1 MKYLASFRTTLKASR
16 YMFRAL
22 ALVLWLLIAFSSV
35 FYIVNALHQRES
47 EIRQEFNLSSD
58 QAQRFIQRTSDVMKE
73 LKYIAENRL
82 SAENGVLS
90 PRGRETQADV
100 PAFEPLFA
108 DSDCSAM
115 SNTWRGSLES
125 LAWFMR
131 YWRDNFSAAYDLNRV
146 FLIGSDNL
154 CMANF
159 GLRDMPVERDTALK
173 ALHEES
179 LAWFMRYWRD
189 NFSAAYDLNRV
200 FLIGSDNL
208 CMANF
213 GLRDMPVER
222 DTALKALHERIN
234 KYRNAPQDDSGSNLY
249 WISEGPRPGV
259 GYFYALTPVYLAN
272 RLQALLGV
280 EQTIRMENFFLP
292 GTLPMGVTILDE
304 NGHTLISLTGPESKI
319 KGDPRWMQE
328 RSWFGYTEG
337 FRELVLKKNLPPSS
351 LSIVYSVPVDK
362 VLERIRMLILNAI
375 LLNVLAGAALF
386 TLARMY
392 ERRIFIPAESDALR
406 LEEHEQFNRKIVAS
420 APVGICILR
429 TADGVNILSNELAH
443 TYLNMLTHEDRQRL
457 TQIICGQQVNFVDVL
472 TSNNT
477 NLQISFV
484 HSRYRNENVAIC
496 VLVDVS
502 SRVKMEESLQ
512 EMAQAAEQ
520 ASQSKSMFLATV
532 SHELRTPLYGII
544 GNLDLLQ
551 TKELPKG
558 VDRLV
563 TAMNNSSSL
572 LLKIISDILDFS
584 KIESEQLK
592 IEPREFSP
600 REVMNH
606 ITANYLPLV
615 VRKQLGLYCFIEPDV
630 PVALNGDPMRL
641 QQVISNLLS
650 NAIKFTDT
658 GCIVLHVRAD
668 GDYLSIRVRDTGVGI
683 PAKEVVR
690 LFDPFFQ
697 VGTGVQ
703 RNFQG
708 TGLGLAICEKLI
720 SMMDGDISVD
730 SEPGMG
736 SQFTVRIPLY
746 GAQYP
751 QKKGVEGLSGKRCWL
766 AVRNASLCQFLETS
780 LQRSGIV
787 VTTYEGQEPT
797 PEDVLITD
805 EVVSKK
811 WQGRAVVTFCR
822 RHIGIPLEKAPG
834 EWVHSVAAPHELPA
848 LLARIYLIEMESDDP
863 ANALPSTDKAV
874 SDNDDM
880 MILVVDDHPI
890 NRRLLAD
897 QLGSLGYQ
905 CKTANDG
912 VDALNVLS
920 KNHIDIVLSDVNMPN
935 MDGYRLTQRIRQLGL
950 TLPVIGVTANALAE
964 EKQRC
969 LESGMDSCL
978 SKPVTLDVIKQTLTV
993 YAERVRKSRES

>member
-1 MKYLASFRTTLKASR
+1 MKYLVSFRSTLKVSR
-16 YMFRAL
+16 YLFRAL
-22 ALVLWLLIAFSSV
+22 ALLLWLLIALSSV
-35 FYIVNALHQRES
+35 FYIVNALRDKES

-58 QAQRFIQRTSDVMKE
+58 QAQRYIQRTSDVMKE

-82 SAENGVLS
+82 TAENGILAS
-90 PRGRETQADV
+90 RGLDAKTDV
-100 PAFEPLFA
+100 PDFQPLFP
-108 DSDCSAM
+108 DSDCSKMGTA
-115 SNTWRGSLES
+115 WRGSLES

-146 FLIGSDNL
+146 FLIGSENL
-154 CMANF
+154 CMADF
-159 GLRDMPVERDTALK
+159 GLRDMPVERDNTLK
-173 ALHEES
+173 S
-179 LAWFMRYWRD
+179 
-189 NFSAAYDLNRV
+189 
-200 FLIGSDNL
+200 
-208 CMANF
+208 
-213 GLRDMPVER
+213 
-222 DTALKALHERIN
+222 LHERIV
-234 KYRNAPQDDSGSNLY
+234 KYRNAPQEERGNNLY
-249 WISEGPRPGV
+249 WMSQGARPGV
-259 GYFYALTPVYLAN
+259 GYFYALTPVYLGN
-272 RLQALLGV
+272 RLQALLGT
-280 EQTIRMENFFLP
+280 EQSIRMENFFTP
-292 GTLPMGVTILDE
+292 GSLPMGVTILDE
-304 NGHTLISLTGPESKI
+304 NGHPLISLTGPDTRLEV
-319 KGDPRWMQE
+319 DPRWMQV
-328 RSWFGYTEG
+328 RSWFGYSSG
-337 FRELVLKKNLPPSS
+337 FRDLVLKKSLPPSS
-351 LSIVYSVPVDK
+351 LSIVYSVPVDM
-362 VLERIRMLILNAI
+362 VLERIRMLILNAV
-375 LLNVLAGAALF
+375 LLNILVGVALF

-392 ERRIFIPAESDALR
+392 ERRIFIPAETDAQR

-429 TADGVNILSNELAH
+429 TQDGTNILSNELAH
-443 TYLNMLTHEDRQRL
+443 NYLNMLTHEDRQRL

-502 SRVKMEESLQ
+502 ARVKMEESLQ
-512 EMAQAAEQ
+512 DMAQAAEQ

-551 TKELPKG
+551 TKALPQG

-606 ITANYLPLV
+606 ITANYAPLV

-630 PVALNGDPMRL
+630 PATLNGDPMRL

-650 NAIKFTDT
+650 NAIKFTDI
-658 GCIVLHVRAD
+658 GCIILHVRSD
-668 GDYLSIRVRDTGVGI
+668 EHYLSIRVRDTGVGI
-683 PAKEVVR
+683 PGKEVVR

-720 SMMDGDISVD
+720 SMMDGDIAVD
-730 SEPGMG
+730 TEPGMG
-736 SQFTVRIPLY
+736 SQFTIRIPLY
-746 GAQYP
+746 NAVAP
-751 QKKGVEGLSGKRCWL
+751 LPLDVDGLTNTCCWL
-766 AVRNASLCQFLETS
+766 SVRNAFLSSYLHT
-780 LQRSGIV
+780 LLAHNGILAK
-787 VTTYEGQEPT
+787 TWDGRELDAQDTF
-797 PEDVLITD
+797 ITD
-805 EVVSKK
+805 DDLPAGWS
-811 WQGRAVVTFCR
+811 GRAALLFCR
-822 RHIGIPLEKAPG
+822 RHIGVPVERAAG
-834 EWVHSVAAPHELPA
+834 EWLVSVASPHDVIA
-848 LLARIYLIEMESDDP
+848 LLGHIYRIEIDVQEASHTLS
-863 ANALPSTDKAV
+863 LPGSVEAQ
-874 SDNDDM
+874 NDDL

-897 QLGSLGYQ
+897 QLGSLGYY
-905 CKTANDG
+905 CKTAADG
-912 VDALNVLS
+912 VDALNVMS
-920 KNHIDIVLSDVNMPN
+920 KNKIDIVLSDVNMPN
-935 MDGYRLTQRIRQLGL
+935 MDGYRLTQRIREMGL

-978 SKPVTLDVIKQTLTV
+978 SKPVTLDVLKVTLAN
-993 YAERVRKSRES
+993 YSEQVRKGRR

>member
-1 MKYLASFRTTLKASR
+1 MKYLVSFRTTLKVSR
-16 YMFRAL
+16 YLFRAL
-22 ALVLWLLIAFSSV
+22 ALLLWLLVALLSV
-35 FYIVNALHQRES
+35 FYIVNALHQKEA

-58 QAQRFIQRTSDVMKE
+58 QAQRYIQRTSDVMKE

-82 SAENGVLS
+82 TAENGILAI
-90 PRGRETQADV
+90 RGRDEKTEV
-100 PAFEPLFA
+100 PDFEPLFP

-115 SNTWRGSLES
+115 GKAWRGSLES
-125 LAWFMR
+125 LSWFMR

-146 FLIGSDNL
+146 YLIGNENL
-154 CMANF
+154 CMADF
-159 GLRDMPVERDTALK
+159 GLRDMPVEREDALK
-173 ALHEES
+173 S
-179 LAWFMRYWRD
+179 
-189 NFSAAYDLNRV
+189 
-200 FLIGSDNL
+200 
-208 CMANF
+208 
-213 GLRDMPVER
+213 
-222 DTALKALHERIN
+222 LHERIV
-234 KYRNAPQDDSGSNLY
+234 KYRNAPQEERGNNIF
-249 WISEGPRPGV
+249 WISQGPRMGV
-259 GYFYALTPVYLAN
+259 GYFYALTPVYLGN
-272 RLQALLGV
+272 RLQALLGI
-280 EQTIRMENFFLP
+280 EQTIRMENFFTP
-292 GTLPMGVTILDE
+292 GSLPMGVTILDE
-304 NGHTLISLTGPESKI
+304 NGHPLISLTGPENRLKVEPS
-319 KGDPRWMQE
+319 WMQE
-328 RSWFGYTEG
+328 RSWFGYTSG
-337 FRELVLKKNLPPSS
+337 FRELVLKKSLPPSS
-351 LSIVYSVPVDK
+351 LSIVYSLPVDK
-362 VLERIRMLILNAI
+362 VLERIRILILNAI
-375 LLNVLAGAALF
+375 LLNIAVGVALF
-386 TLARMY
+386 MLARMY
-392 ERRIFIPAESDALR
+392 ERRIFIPAEADAQR

-429 TADGVNILSNELAH
+429 TQDGTNILSNELAH
-443 TYLNMLTHEDRQRL
+443 NYLNMLTHEDRQRL

-472 TSNNT
+472 TSTHT

-496 VLVDVS
+496 VPA
-502 SRVKMEESLQ
+502 RVKMEESLQ
-512 EMAQAAEQ
+512 DMAQAAEQ

-606 ITANYLPLV
+606 ICANYLPLV

-630 PVALNGDPMRL
+630 PLTLHGDPMRL

-650 NAIKFTDT
+650 NAIKFTDI
-658 GCIVLHVRAD
+658 GCIVLHVCRA
-668 GDYLSIRVRDTGVGI
+668 GEYLTIRVRDTGVGI

-730 SEPGMG
+730 TEPGMG
-736 SQFTVRIPLY
+736 SQFTIRIPLY
-746 GAQYP
+746 SAHYP
-751 QKKGVEGLSGKRCWL
+751 AKTTVDGLSDKHCWL
-766 AVRNASLCQFLETS
+766 AVHNASLHDFLTS
-780 LQRSGIV
+780 MLTSSGV
-787 VTTYEGQEPT
+787 RVSRYEGQT
-797 PEDVLITD
+797 PDADDMLITD
-805 EVVSKK
+805 VEPEQAWAGRGVVM
-811 WQGRAVVTFCR
+811 FCR
-822 RHIGIPLEKAPG
+822 RHIGIPLERSPG
-834 EWVHSVAAPHELPA
+834 VWVHSVATPHELLG
-848 LLARIYLIEMESDDP
+848 LLARIYSVQLEDSDGATVLASPDEL
-863 ANALPSTDKAV
+863 ASV
-874 SDNDDM
+874 NDDM

-950 TLPVIGVTANALAE
+950 TLPVVGVTANALAE

-978 SKPVTLDVIKQTLTV
+978 SKPVTLDVLKQTLSV
-993 YAERVRKSRES
+993 YAERVRKARQ

>member
-1 MKYLASFRTTLKASR
+1 LKYLVSFRTTLKVSR
-16 YMFRAL
+16 YLFRAL
-22 ALVLWLLIAFSSV
+22 ALLLWLLIALFSV
-35 FYIVNALHQRES
+35 FYIVNALHQKES

-58 QAQRFIQRTSDVMKE
+58 QAQRYIQRTSDVMKE

-82 SAENGVLS
+82 TAENGIMAS
-90 PRGRETQADV
+90 RGRDSKAEV
-100 PAFEPLFA
+100 PDFEPLFP
-108 DSDCSAM
+108 DSDCSTMGSA
-115 SNTWRGSLES
+115 WRGSLES

-154 CMANF
+154 CMADF
-159 GLRDMPVERDTALK
+159 GLRDVPVERDDALK
-173 ALHEES
+173 S
-179 LAWFMRYWRD
+179 
-189 NFSAAYDLNRV
+189 
-200 FLIGSDNL
+200 
-208 CMANF
+208 
-213 GLRDMPVER
+213 
-222 DTALKALHERIN
+222 LHERIV
-234 KYRNAPQDDSGSNLY
+234 KYRNAPQDERGNNIF
-249 WISEGPRPGV
+249 WISQGPRPGI
-259 GYFYALTPVYLAN
+259 GYFYSLTPVYLAN
-272 RLQALLGV
+272 RLQALLGI
-280 EQTIRMENFFLP
+280 EQTIRMENFFTP
-292 GTLPMGVTILDE
+292 GTLPIGVTILDE
-304 NGHTLISLTGPESKI
+304 NGHPLISLTGPENRIKI
-319 KGDPRWMQE
+319 DPRWMQE
-328 RSWFGYTEG
+328 RSWFGYTSG
-337 FRELVLKKNLPPSS
+337 FRDLVLKKSLPPSS
-351 LSIVYSVPVDK
+351 LSIVYSVPVDM
-362 VLERIRMLILNAI
+362 VLERIRMLILNSV
-375 LLNVLAGAALF
+375 LLNVLVGIALF

-392 ERRIFIPAESDALR
+392 ERKIFIPAEADAQR

-429 TADGVNILSNELAH
+429 TVDGTNILSNELAH
-443 TYLNMLTHEDRQRL
+443 NYLNMLTHEDRQRL

-502 SRVKMEESLQ
+502 ARVKMEESLQ
-512 EMAQAAEQ
+512 DMAQSAEQ

-551 TKELPKG
+551 TKELPRG

-606 ITANYLPLV
+606 ISANYLPLV

-630 PVALNGDPMRL
+630 PVTLQGDPMRL

-650 NAIKFTDT
+650 NAIKFTDI
-658 GCIVLHVRAD
+658 GCIVLHVTRA

-683 PAKEVVR
+683 PAKEVVK

-730 SEPGMG
+730 TEPGMG
-736 SQFTVRIPLY
+736 SQFTIRIPLY
-746 GAQYP
+746 AAQSP
-751 QKKGVEGLSGKRCWL
+751 SSVVVKGLSDKRCWL
-766 AVRNASLCQFLETS
+766 AVNNASLHSYLES
-780 LQRSGIV
+780 LLTRSGIRV
-787 VTTYEGQEPT
+787 ARYQGQT
-797 PEDVLITD
+797 PDAEDVLLTD
-805 EVVSKK
+805 DELAQP
-811 WQGRAVVTFCR
+811 WQGKASVLFCR
-822 RHIGIPLEKAPG
+822 RHIGIPLERAHG
-834 EWVHSVAAPHELPA
+834 VWVNSVASPHELIA
-848 LLARIYLIEMESDDP
+848 LLARIWRVELETSDGT
-863 ANALPSTDKAV
+863 AALPSPETAQL
-874 SDNDDM
+874 NDDM

-950 TLPVIGVTANALAE
+950 TLPVVGVTANALAE

-978 SKPVTLDVIKQTLTV
+978 SKPVTLDVLKQTLAV
-993 YAERVRKSRES
+993 YADRVRKARV

>member
-1 MKYLASFRTTLKASR
+1 MKYLASFHTTLKVSR
-16 YMFRAL
+16 YLFRAL
-22 ALVLWLLIAFSSV
+22 AVLLWMLIAFVSV
-35 FYIVNALHQRES
+35 FYIVNALHDRES
-47 EIRQEFNLSSD
+47 EIRQEFNLNAD
-58 QAQRFIQRTSDVMKE
+58 QAQRYIQRTADVIKE
-73 LKYIAENRL
+73 LKYVAGNRPTSGDEGGATPAPGGNIA
-82 SAENGVLS
+82 
-90 PRGRETQADV
+90 V
-100 PAFEPLFA
+100 PDFEPLYP
-108 DSDCSAM
+108 DSDCGTMGA
-115 SNTWRGSLES
+115 TWRNSLQS

-131 YWRDNFSAAYDLNRV
+131 YWRDNFSAAYDLNRI

-159 GLRDMPVERDTALK
+159 GLREMPLERDQALK
-173 ALHEES
+173 VLHQRIEQ
-179 LAWFMRYWRD
+179 YRD
-189 NFSAAYDLNRV
+189 
-200 FLIGSDNL
+200 
-208 CMANF
+208 
-213 GLRDMPVER
+213 
-222 DTALKALHERIN
+222 
-234 KYRNAPQDDSGSNLY
+234 APQNERGNNLF
-249 WISEGPRPGV
+249 WISQGVRPGV
-259 GYFYALTPVYLAN
+259 GYFYALTPVYMAN
-272 RLQALLGV
+272 RLQALLGI
-280 EQTIRMENFFLP
+280 EQTIRMESFFTP
-292 GTLPMGVTILDE
+292 GSLPMSVTILDD
-304 NGHTLISLTGPESKI
+304 NGQPLISLAGQDNKI
-319 KGDPRWMQE
+319 KSEARWMQE
-328 RSWFGYTEG
+328 RIWFGYTAG
-337 FRELVLKKNLPPSS
+337 FRELALKKSLPPSS
-351 LSIVYSVPVDK
+351 LSIVYSVSVDQ
-362 VLERIRMLILNAI
+362 VLERIRMLIINAI
-375 LLNVLAGAALF
+375 VLNILTGVILF
-386 TLARMY
+386 ALARMY
-392 ERRIFIPAESDALR
+392 ERRIFIPAENDAQR

-429 TADGVNILSNELAH
+429 TLDGTNILSNELAH
-443 TYLNMLTHEDRQRL
+443 NYLNMLTHEDRQRL

-502 SRVKMEESLQ
+502 ARVKMEESLQ

-592 IEPREFSP
+592 IEPGEFSP

-606 ITANYLPLV
+606 ISANYLPLV

-630 PVALNGDPMRL
+630 PQLMSGDPMRL

-658 GCIVLHVRAD
+658 GCIVLHVQCA
-668 GDYLSIRVRDTGVGI
+668 GDYLQISVRDTGEGI

-720 SMMDGDISVD
+720 SMMDGDIAVET
-730 SEPGMG
+730 EPGMG
-736 SQFTVRIPLY
+736 SRFTIRIPLY
-746 GAQYP
+746 GVQNRSP
-751 QKKGVEGLSGKRCWL
+751 LVIDGLAGTCCWL
-766 AVRNASLCQFLETS
+766 AIRNASLALFVESLLTCHGLHCQIYDG
-780 LQRSGIV
+780 QRPGADDILL
-787 VTTYEGQEPT
+787 TDDEP
-797 PEDVLITD
+797 DAR
-805 EVVSKK
+805 
-811 WQGRAVVTFCR
+811 WQGSAAVIFCR
-822 RHIGIPLEKAPG
+822 RHIGIPLERAPG
-834 EWVHSVAAPHELPA
+834 EWIHSVTTPHELLPLLGRILRIAVTTTEHGPA
-848 LLARIYLIEMESDDP
+848 LAAPETQVAS
-863 ANALPSTDKAV
+863 
-874 SDNDDM
+874 NDDM

-905 CKTANDG
+905 CVTANDG
-912 VDALNVLS
+912 VDALGVLS
-920 KNHIDIVLSDVNMPN
+920 KQHIDIVLSDVNMPN
-935 MDGYRLTQRIRQLGL
+935 MDGYRLTQRIRELGM

-969 LESGMDSCL
+969 LESGMDNCL
-978 SKPVTLDVIKQTLTV
+978 SKPVTLDIIKQTLAI
-993 YAERVRKSRES
+993 YAARVRNERQERE

>member
-90 PRGRETQADV
+90 PRGRETQTDV

-115 SNTWRGSLES
+115 SNTWRGSL
-125 LAWFMR
+125 
-131 YWRDNFSAAYDLNRV
+131 
-146 FLIGSDNL
+146 
-154 CMANF
+154 
-159 GLRDMPVERDTALK
+159 
-173 ALHEES
+173 ES

-766 AVRNASLCQFLETS
+766 AVRNASLCQFLENS

-897 QLGSLGYQ
+897 QLGALGYQ

-978 SKPVTLDVIKQTLTV
+978 SKPVTLDVIKQTLTL
-993 YAERVRKSRES
+993 YAERVRKSRDS

>member
-1 MKYLASFRTTLKASR
+1 MKYLVSFRTTLKVSR
-16 YMFRAL
+16 YLFRAL
-22 ALVLWLLIAFSSV
+22 ALLLWLLIALASV
-35 FYIVNALHQRES
+35 FYIVNALHQKES

-58 QAQRFIQRTSDVMKE
+58 QAQRYIQRTSDVIKE

-82 SAENGVLS
+82 TATNGVLPPAS
-90 PRGRETQADV
+90 IKENTEV
-100 PAFEPLFA
+100 PDFEPLFA
-108 DSDCSAM
+108 DSDCSALDDA
-115 SNTWRGSLES
+115 WRGSLES
-125 LAWFMR
+125 LAWFLR

-146 FLIGSDNL
+146 FLIGSENL

-159 GLRDMPVERDTALK
+159 GLRDMPIERNQALK
-173 ALHEES
+173 TLH
-179 LAWFMRYWRD
+179 D
-189 NFSAAYDLNRV
+189 
-200 FLIGSDNL
+200 
-208 CMANF
+208 
-213 GLRDMPVER
+213 
-222 DTALKALHERIN
+222 RIV
-234 KYRNAPQDDSGSNLY
+234 KYRSAPQDESGSNLF
-249 WISEGPRPGV
+249 WISQGPRPGV

-280 EQTIRMENFFLP
+280 EQTIRMENFFTPGSLP
-292 GTLPMGVTILDE
+292 IGVTILDE
-304 NGHTLISLTGPESKI
+304 NGDSLISLTGPDSKLRI
-319 KGDPRWMQE
+319 DQRWMQE
-328 RSWFGYTEG
+328 RAWFGYSSG

-351 LSIVYSVPVDK
+351 LSIVYSVPVDL
-362 VLERIRMLILNAI
+362 VLERIRMLILNAV
-375 LLNVLAGAALF
+375 LLNILTGVGLF
-386 TLARMY
+386 TMARMY
-392 ERRIFIPAESDALR
+392 ERRIFIPAESDAQR

-429 TADGVNILSNELAH
+429 TQDGTNILSNELAH
-443 TYLNMLTHEDRQRL
+443 NYLNMLTHEDRQRL
-457 TQIICGQQVNFVDVL
+457 TQIICGQQFNFVDVL

-558 VDRLV
+558 VGRLV
-563 TAMNNSSSL
+563 TAMNNSSGL

-600 REVMNH
+600 KEVMNH

-615 VRKQLGLYCFIEPDV
+615 VRKRVGMYCFIEPNV
-630 PVALNGDPMRL
+630 PPQMLGDPMRL
-641 QQVISNLLS
+641 QQVISNILS
-650 NAIKFTDT
+650 NAIKFTDI
-658 GCIVLHVRAD
+658 GCIILHLKRE
-668 GDYLSIRVRDTGVGI
+668 GDYLSISIRDTGVGI

-720 SMMDGDISVD
+720 NMMDGDIAVD
-730 SEPGMG
+730 TEPGMG

-746 GAQYP
+746 GAQAATP
-751 QKKGVEGLSGKRCWL
+751 LVIDALAQKRCWL
-766 AVRNASLCQFLETS
+766 AIRNESLYQFIET
-780 LQRSGIV
+780 LLTWHGVDVQR
-787 VTTYEGQEPT
+787 YEGEEPT
-797 PEDVLITD
+797 PDDLLITD
-805 EVVSKK
+805 DDLEKP
-811 WQGRAVVTFCR
+811 WTGRAVVIFCR
-822 RHIGIPLEKAPG
+822 RHIGIPLERAPG
-834 EWVHSVAAPHELPA
+834 EWVHSIVSPHELMT
-848 LLARIYLIEMESDDP
+848 LLGRIYRIKVG
-863 ANALPSTDKAV
+863 NADHAELSSAHDV
-874 SDNDDM
+874 SADSNDDM

-897 QLGSLGYQ
+897 QLGTLGYQ
-905 CKTANDG
+905 CMTANDG

-950 TLPVIGVTANALAE
+950 TLPVVGVTANALAE

-978 SKPVTLDVIKQTLTV
+978 SKPVTLDVLKQTLAV
-993 YAERVRKSRES
+993 YAARVRKTRES

>member
-1 MKYLASFRTTLKASR
+1 MKYLVSFRTTLKVSR
-16 YMFRAL
+16 YLFRAL
-22 ALVLWLLIAFSSV
+22 ALLLWLLIALASV
-35 FYIVNALHQRES
+35 FYIVNALHQKES

-58 QAQRFIQRTSDVMKE
+58 QAQRYIQRTSDVIKE

-82 SAENGVLS
+82 TATNGVLPPAS
-90 PRGRETQADV
+90 IKDNTEV
-100 PAFEPLFA
+100 PDFEPLFA
-108 DSDCSAM
+108 DSDCSALDDA
-115 SNTWRGSLES
+115 WRGSLES
-125 LAWFMR
+125 LSWFLR

-146 FLIGSDNL
+146 FLIGSENL

-159 GLRDMPVERDTALK
+159 GLRDMPIERNQALK
-173 ALHEES
+173 TLH
-179 LAWFMRYWRD
+179 D
-189 NFSAAYDLNRV
+189 
-200 FLIGSDNL
+200 
-208 CMANF
+208 
-213 GLRDMPVER
+213 
-222 DTALKALHERIN
+222 RIV
-234 KYRNAPQDDSGSNLY
+234 KYRSAPQDESGSNLF
-249 WISEGPRPGV
+249 WISQGPRPGV

-280 EQTIRMENFFLP
+280 EQTIRMENFFTPGSLP
-292 GTLPMGVTILDE
+292 IGVTILDE
-304 NGHTLISLTGPESKI
+304 NGDSLISLTGPDSKLRI
-319 KGDPRWMQE
+319 DQRWMQE
-328 RSWFGYTEG
+328 RAWFGYSSG

-351 LSIVYSVPVDK
+351 LSIVYSVPVDL
-362 VLERIRMLILNAI
+362 VLERIRMLILNAV
-375 LLNVLAGAALF
+375 LLNILTGIALF
-386 TLARMY
+386 TMARMY
-392 ERRIFIPAESDALR
+392 ERRIFIPAESDAQR

-429 TADGVNILSNELAH
+429 TQDGTNILSNELAH
-443 TYLNMLTHEDRQRL
+443 NYLNMLTHEDRQRL

-558 VDRLV
+558 VGRLV

-600 REVMNH
+600 KEVMNH

-615 VRKQLGLYCFIEPDV
+615 VRKRVGMYCFIEPNV
-630 PVALNGDPMRL
+630 PPQMLGDPMRL
-641 QQVISNLLS
+641 QQVISNILS
-650 NAIKFTDT
+650 NAIKFTDI
-658 GCIVLHVRAD
+658 GCIILHLRRE
-668 GDYLSIRVRDTGVGI
+668 GDYLSISIRDTGVGI

-720 SMMDGDISVD
+720 NMMDGDIAVD
-730 SEPGMG
+730 TEPGMG

-746 GAQYP
+746 GAQNAAP
-751 QKKGVEGLSGKRCWL
+751 LVIDALAQKRCWL
-766 AVRNASLCQFLETS
+766 AIRNESLYQFIET
-780 LQRSGIV
+780 LLTWHGVDVQR
-787 VTTYEGQEPT
+787 YEGEEPAQ
-797 PEDVLITD
+797 DDLLITD
-805 EVVSKK
+805 DDLEKP
-811 WQGRAVVTFCR
+811 WAGRAAVIFCR
-822 RHIGIPLEKAPG
+822 RHIGIPLERAPG
-834 EWVHSVAAPHELPA
+834 EWVHSIVSPHELMT
-848 LLARIYLIEMESDDP
+848 LLGRIYRIKVGNADHAESSSAHDVAAD
-863 ANALPSTDKAV
+863 S
-874 SDNDDM
+874 NDDM

-897 QLGSLGYQ
+897 QLGTLGYQ
-905 CKTANDG
+905 CMTANDG

-950 TLPVIGVTANALAE
+950 TLPVVGVTANALAE

-978 SKPVTLDVIKQTLTV
+978 SKPVTLDVLKQTLAV
-993 YAERVRKSRES
+993 YAARVRKTRES

>member
-90 PRGRETQADV
+90 PRGRETQTDV

-115 SNTWRGSLES
+115 SNTWRGSL
-125 LAWFMR
+125 
-131 YWRDNFSAAYDLNRV
+131 
-146 FLIGSDNL
+146 
-154 CMANF
+154 
-159 GLRDMPVERDTALK
+159 
-173 ALHEES
+173 ES

-592 IEPREFSP
+592 IEAREFSP

-766 AVRNASLCQFLETS
+766 AVRNASLCQFLENS

>member
-1 MKYLASFRTTLKASR
+1 MKYLVSFRSTLKVSR
-16 YMFRAL
+16 YLFRAL
-22 ALVLWLLIAFSSV
+22 ALLLWLLIAFFSV
-35 FYIVNALHQRES
+35 FYIVNALHDKES

-58 QAQRFIQRTSDVMKE
+58 QAQRYIQRTSDVMKE

-82 SAENGVLS
+82 TAENGILTS
-90 PRGRETQADV
+90 RNRDDKTEV
-100 PAFEPLFA
+100 PTFLPLFP

-115 SNTWRGSLES
+115 GSSWRGSLES

-154 CMANF
+154 CMADF
-159 GLRDMPVERDTALK
+159 GLRDLPVERDDTLK
-173 ALHEES
+173 S
-179 LAWFMRYWRD
+179 
-189 NFSAAYDLNRV
+189 
-200 FLIGSDNL
+200 
-208 CMANF
+208 
-213 GLRDMPVER
+213 
-222 DTALKALHERIN
+222 LHERIV
-234 KYRNAPQDDSGSNLY
+234 KYRNAPQDERSNNVY
-249 WISEGPRPGV
+249 WMSQGPRPGI
-259 GYFYALTPVYLAN
+259 GYFYALTPVYLGN
-272 RLQALLGV
+272 RLQALLGT
-280 EQTIRMENFFLP
+280 EQSIRMENFFTP
-292 GTLPMGVTILDE
+292 GSLPMGVTILDD
-304 NGHTLISLTGPESKI
+304 NGHALISLTGQDSGI
-319 KGDPRWMQE
+319 VVDPRWMQE
-328 RSWFGYTEG
+328 RSWFGYTSG
-337 FRELVLKKNLPPSS
+337 FRELILKKSLPPSS
-351 LSIVYSVPVDK
+351 LSVVYSVPVDM
-362 VLERIRMLILNAI
+362 VLERIRMLILNAV
-375 LLNVLAGAALF
+375 LLNVLVGVALF

-392 ERRIFIPAESDALR
+392 ERRIFIPAENDAQR

-429 TADGVNILSNELAH
+429 TQDGTNILSNELAH
-443 TYLNMLTHEDRQRL
+443 NYLNMLTHEDRQRL

-502 SRVKMEESLQ
+502 ARVKMEESLQ

-600 REVMNH
+600 REVMSH

-630 PVALNGDPMRL
+630 PMALNGDPMRL

-650 NAIKFTDT
+650 NAIKFTDM
-658 GCIVLHVRAD
+658 GCIVLHVHRDA
-668 GDYLSIRVRDTGVGI
+668 DYLSIRVRDTGVGI
-683 PAKEVVR
+683 PGKEVVR

-730 SEPGMG
+730 TEPGMG
-736 SQFTVRIPLY
+736 SQFTIRIPLY
-746 GAQYP
+746 SAVAP
-751 QKKGVEGLSGKRCWL
+751 VRADVDGLADTCCWL
-766 AVRNASLCQFLETS
+766 AVRNAWLSGY
-780 LQRSGIV
+780 LQTLLQWHGIQV
-787 VTTYEGQEPT
+787 KQYDGRALGNQDT
-797 PEDVLITD
+797 LITD
-805 EVVSKK
+805 DELSAS
-811 WQGRAVVTFCR
+811 WTGRAAIIFCR
-822 RHIGIPLEKAPG
+822 RHIGIPVERAPG
-834 EWVHSVAAPHELPA
+834 EWLHSVASPHD
-848 LLARIYLIEMESDDP
+848 LLTLLGRIYRVQVIEPQAS
-863 ANALPSTDKAV
+863 NALPAETREEAR
-874 SDNDDM
+874 NDDM

-920 KNHIDIVLSDVNMPN
+920 KNPIDIVLSDVNMPN

-978 SKPVTLDVIKQTLTV
+978 SKPVTLDILKQTLAA
-993 YAERVRKSRES
+993 YAARVRNSRG

>member
-1 MKYLASFRTTLKASR
+1 LKYLVSFRTTLKVSR
-16 YMFRAL
+16 YLFRAL
-22 ALVLWLLIAFSSV
+22 ALLLWLLVALLSV
-35 FYIVNALHQRES
+35 FYIVNALHQKEA

-58 QAQRFIQRTSDVMKE
+58 QAQRYIQRTSDVMKE

-82 SAENGVLS
+82 TAENGILAI
-90 PRGRETQADV
+90 RGRDEKTEV
-100 PAFEPLFA
+100 PDFEPLFP

-115 SNTWRGSLES
+115 SKAWRGSLES
-125 LAWFMR
+125 LSWFMR

-146 FLIGSDNL
+146 YLIGNENL
-154 CMANF
+154 CMADF
-159 GLRDMPVERDTALK
+159 GLRDMPVEREDALK
-173 ALHEES
+173 S
-179 LAWFMRYWRD
+179 
-189 NFSAAYDLNRV
+189 
-200 FLIGSDNL
+200 
-208 CMANF
+208 
-213 GLRDMPVER
+213 
-222 DTALKALHERIN
+222 LHERIV
-234 KYRNAPQDDSGSNLY
+234 KYRNAPQEERGNNIF
-249 WISEGPRPGV
+249 WISQGPRMGV
-259 GYFYALTPVYLAN
+259 GYFYALTPVYLGN
-272 RLQALLGV
+272 RLQALLGI
-280 EQTIRMENFFLP
+280 EQTIRMENFFTP
-292 GTLPMGVTILDE
+292 GSLPMGVTILDE
-304 NGHTLISLTGPESKI
+304 NGHPLISLTGPENRLKVEPS
-319 KGDPRWMQE
+319 WMQE
-328 RSWFGYTEG
+328 RSWFGYTSG
-337 FRELVLKKNLPPSS
+337 FRELVLKKSLPPSS
-351 LSIVYSVPVDK
+351 LSIVYSLPVDK
-362 VLERIRMLILNAI
+362 VLERIRILILNAI
-375 LLNVLAGAALF
+375 LLNIAVGVALF
-386 TLARMY
+386 MLARMY
-392 ERRIFIPAESDALR
+392 ERRVFIPAE
-406 LEEHEQFNRKIVAS
+406 EQFNGKIVAS

-429 TADGVNILSNELAH
+429 TQDGTNILSNELAH
-443 TYLNMLTHEDRQRL
+443 NYLNMLTHEDRQRL

-472 TSNNT
+472 TSTHT

-502 SRVKMEESLQ
+502 ARVKMEESLQ
-512 EMAQAAEQ
+512 DMAQAAEQ

-606 ITANYLPLV
+606 ICANYLPLV

-630 PVALNGDPMRL
+630 PLTLHGDPMRL

-650 NAIKFTDT
+650 NAIKFTDI
-658 GCIVLHVRAD
+658 GCIVLHVCRA
-668 GDYLSIRVRDTGVGI
+668 GEYLTIRVRDTGVGI

-730 SEPGMG
+730 TEPGMG
-736 SQFTVRIPLY
+736 SQFTIRIPLY
-746 GAQYP
+746 SAHYP
-751 QKKGVEGLSGKRCWL
+751 AKTTVDGLSDKHCWL
-766 AVRNASLCQFLETS
+766 AVHNASLHDFLTS
-780 LQRSGIV
+780 MLTSSGV
-787 VTTYEGQEPT
+787 RVSRYEGQT
-797 PEDVLITD
+797 PDADDMLITD
-805 EVVSKK
+805 VEPEQAWAGRGVVM
-811 WQGRAVVTFCR
+811 FCR
-822 RHIGIPLEKAPG
+822 RHIGIPLERSPG
-834 EWVHSVAAPHELPA
+834 VWVHSVATPHELLG
-848 LLARIYLIEMESDDP
+848 LLARIYSVQLEDSDGATVLASPDEL
-863 ANALPSTDKAV
+863 ASV
-874 SDNDDM
+874 NDDM

-950 TLPVIGVTANALAE
+950 TLPVVGVTANALAE

-978 SKPVTLDVIKQTLTV
+978 SKPVTLDVLKQTLSV
-993 YAERVRKSRES
+993 YAERVRKARQ

>member
-1 MKYLASFRTTLKASR
+1 LKYLVSFRTTLKVSR
-16 YMFRAL
+16 YLFRAL
-22 ALVLWLLIAFSSV
+22 ALLLWLLIALISV
-35 FYIVNALHQRES
+35 FYIVNALHQKES
-47 EIRQEFNLSSD
+47 EIRQEFNLNSD
-58 QAQRFIQRTSDVMKE
+58 QAQRYFQRTSDVIKE

-82 SAENGVLS
+82 TAVNGVLPGGLAKDS
-90 PRGRETQADV
+90 AEIPD
-100 PAFEPLFA
+100 FEPLFS
-108 DSDCSAM
+108 DSDCGTLDT
-115 SNTWRGSLES
+115 TWRGPLES
-125 LAWFMR
+125 LAWFLR
-131 YWRDNFSAAYDLNRV
+131 YWRENFSATYDLNRV
-146 FLIGSDNL
+146 FLIGSENL

-159 GLRDMPVERDTALK
+159 GLREMPVDRSE
-173 ALHEES
+173 
-179 LAWFMRYWRD
+179 
-189 NFSAAYDLNRV
+189 
-200 FLIGSDNL
+200 
-208 CMANF
+208 
-213 GLRDMPVER
+213 
-222 DTALKALHERIN
+222 ALKALHERIIA
-234 KYRNAPQDDSGSNLY
+234 YRNAPQDDRGGNLF
-249 WISEGPRPGV
+249 WVGQGPRHSV
-259 GYFYALTPVYLAN
+259 GYFYALTPVYQAN

-280 EQTIRMENFFLP
+280 EQTMRAENFFTP
-292 GTLPMGVTILDE
+292 GSMPMGVSILDD
-304 NGHTLISLTGPESKI
+304 NGNTLLSLAGPDTKMRIS
-319 KGDPRWMQE
+319 PRGLQE
-328 RSWFGYTEG
+328 RLWFGYTSG
-337 FRELVLKKNLPPSS
+337 YRELVLKKTLLPSS
-351 LSIVYSVPVDK
+351 LSIVYSVPLDV
-362 VLERIRMLILNAI
+362 VLERIRILVLNAL
-375 LLNVLAGAALF
+375 LLNLLTGIALF
-386 TLARMY
+386 TMARMY
-392 ERRIFIPAESDALR
+392 ERRIFLPAESDALR

-429 TADGVNILSNELAH
+429 TQDGTNILSNELAH
-443 TYLNMLTHEDRQRL
+443 NYLNMLTHEDRQRL

-563 TAMNNSSSL
+563 TAMNNSSGL

-600 REVMNH
+600 KEVMNH

-615 VRKQLGLYCFIEPDV
+615 VRKQLGMYCFIEPDV
-630 PVALNGDPMRL
+630 PMKLLGDPMRL

-658 GCIVLHVRAD
+658 GCIVLHLKRE
-668 GDYLSIRVRDTGVGI
+668 GYYLSISIRDTGVGI

-708 TGLGLAICEKLI
+708 TGLGLAICEKLVN
-720 SMMDGDISVD
+720 MMDGDIAVD
-730 SEPGMG
+730 TEPGMG
-736 SQFTVRIPLY
+736 SQFTLRIPLY
-746 GAQYP
+746 GEQDSTPLAID
-751 QKKGVEGLSGKRCWL
+751 GLAKIRCWL
-766 AVRNASLCQFLETS
+766 AVRNASLSDFIHS
-780 LQRSGIV
+780 LLSWHGIDV
-787 VTTYEGQEPT
+787 RLYDGET
-797 PEDVLITD
+797 PEPDDLLITD
-805 EVVSKK
+805 DEPSQP
-811 WQGRAVVTFCR
+811 WAGRAVVVFCR
-822 RHIGIPLEKAPG
+822 RHIGIPQEYAPG
-834 EWVHSVAAPHELPA
+834 QWVHSIVSPHELMT
-848 LLARIYLIEMESDDP
+848 LLGRIYRVKVETGDAAELP
-863 ANALPSTDKAV
+863 AHEQPADS
-874 SDNDDM
+874 NDDM

-950 TLPVIGVTANALAE
+950 TLPVVGVTANALAE

-978 SKPVTLDVIKQTLTV
+978 SKPVTLDVLKQTLTV
-993 YAERVRKSRES
+993 YAARVRKARE

>member
-173 ALHEES
+173 ALHE
-179 LAWFMRYWRD
+179 
-189 NFSAAYDLNRV
+189 
-200 FLIGSDNL
+200 
-208 CMANF
+208 
-213 GLRDMPVER
+213 
-222 DTALKALHERIN
+222 RIN

-337 FRELVLKKNLPPSS
+337 FRELVLMKNLPPSS

-630 PVALNGDPMRL
+630 PVVLNGDPMRL

-766 AVRNASLCQFLETS
+766 SVRNASLCQFLETS

>member
-115 SNTWRGSLES
+115 SNTWRGSL
-125 LAWFMR
+125 
-131 YWRDNFSAAYDLNRV
+131 
-146 FLIGSDNL
+146 
-154 CMANF
+154 
-159 GLRDMPVERDTALK
+159 
-173 ALHEES
+173 ES

-658 GCIVLHVRAD
+658 GCIVLHVRTD

-863 ANALPSTDKAV
+863 ANALPLTDKAV

-964 EKQRC
+964 EKQRG

-993 YAERVRKSRES
+993 YAERVRKSRDS

>member
-131 YWRDNFSAAYDLNRV
+131 YWRDNFSV
-146 FLIGSDNL
+146 
-154 CMANF
+154 
-159 GLRDMPVERDTALK
+159 
-173 ALHEES
+173 
-179 LAWFMRYWRD
+179 
-189 NFSAAYDLNRV
+189 AYDLNRV

-272 RLQALLGV
+272 RLQALLGG

-502 SRVKMEESLQ
+502 SRAKMEESLQ

-592 IEPREFSP
+592 IEPSEFSP

-708 TGLGLAICEKLI
+708 TGLGLAICEELI

-766 AVRNASLCQFLETS
+766 AVLNASLCQFLETS

>member
-1 MKYLASFRTTLKASR
+1 MKYLVSFRTTLKVSR
-16 YMFRAL
+16 YLFRAL
-22 ALVLWLLIAFSSV
+22 ALLLWLLVAFFSV
-35 FYIVNALHQRES
+35 FYIVNALHQKES

-58 QAQRFIQRTSDVMKE
+58 QAQRYIQRTTDVMKE

-82 SAENGVLS
+82 TAENGILAT
-90 PRGRETQADV
+90 RGRNDKSEV
-100 PAFEPLFA
+100 PDFEPLFP

-115 SNTWRGSLES
+115 GTAWRGSLES

-146 FLIGSDNL
+146 FLIGSENL
-154 CMANF
+154 CLADF
-159 GLRDMPVERDTALK
+159 GLRDVPVEREDALK
-173 ALHEES
+173 S
-179 LAWFMRYWRD
+179 
-189 NFSAAYDLNRV
+189 
-200 FLIGSDNL
+200 
-208 CMANF
+208 
-213 GLRDMPVER
+213 
-222 DTALKALHERIN
+222 LHERII
-234 KYRNAPQDDSGSNLY
+234 KYRNAPQDERGNNIF
-249 WISEGPRPGV
+249 WISQGPRPGV

-272 RLQALLGV
+272 RLQALLGT
-280 EQTIRMENFFLP
+280 EQTVRMENFFTP
-292 GTLPMGVTILDE
+292 GSLPMGVTILDE
-304 NGHTLISLTGPESKI
+304 NGHTLISLTGPENRLKV
-319 KGDPRWMQE
+319 DPRWMQE
-328 RSWFGYTEG
+328 RSWFGYTSG
-337 FRELVLKKNLPPSS
+337 FHELVLKKSLPPSS
-351 LSIVYSVPVDK
+351 LSIVYSVPVDM
-362 VLERIRMLILNAI
+362 VLERIRMLILNSI
-375 LLNVLAGAALF
+375 LLNVLVGIALF
-386 TLARMY
+386 MLARMY
-392 ERRIFIPAESDALR
+392 ERKIFIPAESDAQR

-429 TADGVNILSNELAH
+429 TQDGTNILSNELAH
-443 TYLNMLTHEDRQRL
+443 NYLNMLTHEDRQRL

-472 TSNNT
+472 TSNHT

-558 VDRLV
+558 VERLV

-592 IEPREFSP
+592 IEPSEFSP

-606 ITANYLPLV
+606 ISANYMPLV

-630 PVALNGDPMRL
+630 PLTLLGDPMRL

-650 NAIKFTDT
+650 NAIKFTDV
-658 GCIVLHVRAD
+658 GCIILHVSRA
-668 GDYLSIRVRDTGVGI
+668 GDYLSIRIRDTGVGI
-683 PAKEVVR
+683 PAKEVVK

-708 TGLGLAICEKLI
+708 TGLGLAICEQLI

-730 SEPGMG
+730 TEPGMG
-736 SQFTVRIPLY
+736 SQFTIRIPLY
-746 GAQYP
+746 SAQYP
-751 QKKGVEGLSGKRCWL
+751 VKSPAEGLSDKMCWL
-766 AVRNASLCQFLETS
+766 AVHNASLYSFLES
-780 LQRSGIV
+780 LLSNRGIRV
-787 VTTYEGQEPT
+787 ARYEAGQKT
-797 PEDVLITD
+797 DADDTLITD
-805 EVVSKK
+805 VEVDLS
-811 WQGRAVVTFCR
+811 WQGRAVITFCR
-822 RHIGIPLEKAPG
+822 RHIGIAQERVPG
-834 EWVHSVAAPHELPA
+834 EWTHSVATPHEILH
-848 LLARIYLIEMESDDP
+848 LLAHIYNVEGDAHDGGT
-863 ANALPSTDKAV
+863 ALPSPQSAV
-874 SDNDDM
+874 TMNDDM

-905 CKTANDG
+905 CLTANDG

-935 MDGYRLTQRIRQLGL
+935 MDGYRLTQRIRQLGM

-964 EKQRC
+964 EKERC
-969 LESGMDSCL
+969 LASGMDSCL
-978 SKPVTLDVIKQTLTV
+978 SKPVTLDVIKQTLSI
-993 YAERVRKSRES
+993 YAARVRESRA

>member
-1 MKYLASFRTTLKASR
+1 MKYLASFHTTLKVSR
-16 YMFRAL
+16 YLFRAL
-22 ALVLWLLIAFSSV
+22 TVLLWMLIAFVSV
-35 FYIVNALHQRES
+35 FYIVNALHDRES
-47 EIRQEFNLSSD
+47 EIRQEFNLNAD
-58 QAQRFIQRTSDVMKE
+58 QAQRYIQRTADVIKE
-73 LKYIAENRL
+73 LKYVAGNRPTSGDEGGATPAPGGNIA
-82 SAENGVLS
+82 
-90 PRGRETQADV
+90 V
-100 PAFEPLFA
+100 PDFEPLYP
-108 DSDCSAM
+108 DSDCGTMGA
-115 SNTWRGSLES
+115 TWRNSLQS

-131 YWRDNFSAAYDLNRV
+131 YWRDNFSAAYDLNRI

-159 GLRDMPVERDTALK
+159 GLREMPLERDQALK
-173 ALHEES
+173 VLHQRIEQ
-179 LAWFMRYWRD
+179 YRD
-189 NFSAAYDLNRV
+189 
-200 FLIGSDNL
+200 
-208 CMANF
+208 
-213 GLRDMPVER
+213 
-222 DTALKALHERIN
+222 
-234 KYRNAPQDDSGSNLY
+234 APQNERGNNLF
-249 WISEGPRPGV
+249 WISQGVRPGV
-259 GYFYALTPVYLAN
+259 GYFYALTPVYMAN
-272 RLQALLGV
+272 RLQALLGI
-280 EQTIRMENFFLP
+280 EQTIRMESFFTP
-292 GTLPMGVTILDE
+292 GSLPMSVTILDD
-304 NGHTLISLTGPESKI
+304 NGQPLISLAGQDNKI
-319 KGDPRWMQE
+319 KSEARWMQE
-328 RSWFGYTEG
+328 RIWFGYTSG
-337 FRELVLKKNLPPSS
+337 FRELALKKSLPPSS
-351 LSIVYSVPVDK
+351 LSIVYSVSVDQ
-362 VLERIRMLILNAI
+362 VLERIRMLIINAI
-375 LLNVLAGAALF
+375 VLNILTGVILF
-386 TLARMY
+386 ALARMY
-392 ERRIFIPAESDALR
+392 ERRIFIPAENDAQR

-429 TADGVNILSNELAH
+429 TLDGTNILSNELAH
-443 TYLNMLTHEDRQRL
+443 NYLNMLTHEDRQRL

-502 SRVKMEESLQ
+502 ARVKMEESLQ

-592 IEPREFSP
+592 IEPGEFSP

-606 ITANYLPLV
+606 ISANYLPLV

-630 PVALNGDPMRL
+630 PQLMSGDPMRL

-658 GCIVLHVRAD
+658 GCIVLHVQCA
-668 GDYLSIRVRDTGVGI
+668 GDYLQISVRDTGEGI

-720 SMMDGDISVD
+720 SMMDGDIAVET
-730 SEPGMG
+730 EPGMG
-736 SQFTVRIPLY
+736 SRFTIRIPLY
-746 GAQYP
+746 GVQNRSP
-751 QKKGVEGLSGKRCWL
+751 LVIDGLAGTCCWL
-766 AVRNASLCQFLETS
+766 AIRNASLALFVESLLTCHGLHCQIYDG
-780 LQRSGIV
+780 QRPGADDILL
-787 VTTYEGQEPT
+787 TDDEP
-797 PEDVLITD
+797 DAR
-805 EVVSKK
+805 
-811 WQGRAVVTFCR
+811 WQGSAAVIFCR
-822 RHIGIPLEKAPG
+822 RHIGIPLERTPG
-834 EWVHSVAAPHELPA
+834 EWIHSVTTPHELLPLLGRILRIAVTTTEHGPA
-848 LLARIYLIEMESDDP
+848 LAAPETQVAS
-863 ANALPSTDKAV
+863 
-874 SDNDDM
+874 NDDM

-905 CKTANDG
+905 CVTANDG
-912 VDALNVLS
+912 VDALGVLS
-920 KNHIDIVLSDVNMPN
+920 KQHIDIVLSDVNMPN
-935 MDGYRLTQRIRQLGL
+935 MDGYRLTQRIRELGM

-969 LESGMDSCL
+969 LESGMDNCL
-978 SKPVTLDVIKQTLTV
+978 SKPVTLDIIKQTLAI
-993 YAERVRKSRES
+993 YAARVRKERQERE

>member
-1 MKYLASFRTTLKASR
+1 MKYLASFHTTLKVSR
-16 YMFRAL
+16 YLFRAL
-22 ALVLWLLIAFSSV
+22 AVLLWMLIAFVSV
-35 FYIVNALHQRES
+35 FYIVNALHDRES
-47 EIRQEFNLSSD
+47 EIRQEFNLNAD
-58 QAQRFIQRTSDVMKE
+58 QAQRYIQRTADVIKE
-73 LKYIAENRL
+73 LKYVAGNRPTSGDEGGATPAPGGNIA
-82 SAENGVLS
+82 
-90 PRGRETQADV
+90 V
-100 PAFEPLFA
+100 PDFEPLYP
-108 DSDCSAM
+108 DSDCGTMGA
-115 SNTWRGSLES
+115 TWRNSLQS

-131 YWRDNFSAAYDLNRV
+131 YWRDNFSAAYDLNRI

-159 GLRDMPVERDTALK
+159 GLREMPLERDQALK
-173 ALHEES
+173 VLHQRIEQ
-179 LAWFMRYWRD
+179 YRD
-189 NFSAAYDLNRV
+189 
-200 FLIGSDNL
+200 
-208 CMANF
+208 
-213 GLRDMPVER
+213 
-222 DTALKALHERIN
+222 
-234 KYRNAPQDDSGSNLY
+234 APQNERGNNLF
-249 WISEGPRPGV
+249 WISQGVRPGV
-259 GYFYALTPVYLAN
+259 GYFYALTPVYMAN
-272 RLQALLGV
+272 RLQALLGI
-280 EQTIRMENFFLP
+280 EQTIRMESFFTP
-292 GTLPMGVTILDE
+292 GSLPMSVTILDD
-304 NGHTLISLTGPESKI
+304 NGQPLISLAGQDNKI
-319 KGDPRWMQE
+319 KSEARWMQE
-328 RSWFGYTEG
+328 RIWFGYTAG
-337 FRELVLKKNLPPSS
+337 FRELALKKSLPPSS
-351 LSIVYSVPVDK
+351 LSIVYSVSVDQ
-362 VLERIRMLILNAI
+362 VLERIRMLIINAI
-375 LLNVLAGAALF
+375 VLNILTGVILF
-386 TLARMY
+386 ALARMY
-392 ERRIFIPAESDALR
+392 ERRIFIPAENDAQR

-429 TADGVNILSNELAH
+429 TLDGTNILSNEQAH
-443 TYLNMLTHEDRQRL
+443 NYLNMLTHEDRQRL

-502 SRVKMEESLQ
+502 ARVKMEESLQ

-592 IEPREFSP
+592 IEPGEFSP

-606 ITANYLPLV
+606 ISANYLPLV

-630 PVALNGDPMRL
+630 PQLMSGDPMRL

-658 GCIVLHVRAD
+658 GCIVLHVQCA
-668 GDYLSIRVRDTGVGI
+668 GDYLQISVRDTGEGI

-720 SMMDGDISVD
+720 SMMDGDIAVET
-730 SEPGMG
+730 EPGMG
-736 SQFTVRIPLY
+736 SRFTIRIPLY
-746 GAQYP
+746 GVQNRSP
-751 QKKGVEGLSGKRCWL
+751 LVIDGLAGTCCWL
-766 AVRNASLCQFLETS
+766 AIRNASLALFVESLLTCHGLHCQIYDG
-780 LQRSGIV
+780 QRPGADDILL
-787 VTTYEGQEPT
+787 TDDEP
-797 PEDVLITD
+797 DAR
-805 EVVSKK
+805 
-811 WQGRAVVTFCR
+811 WQGSAAVIFCR
-822 RHIGIPLEKAPG
+822 RHIGIPLERAPG
-834 EWVHSVAAPHELPA
+834 EWIHSVTTPHELLPLLGRILRIAVTTTEHGPA
-848 LLARIYLIEMESDDP
+848 LAAPETQVAS
-863 ANALPSTDKAV
+863 
-874 SDNDDM
+874 NDDM

-905 CKTANDG
+905 CVTANDG
-912 VDALNVLS
+912 VDALGVLS
-920 KNHIDIVLSDVNMPN
+920 KQHIDIVLSDVNMPN
-935 MDGYRLTQRIRQLGL
+935 MDGYRLTQRIRELGM

-969 LESGMDSCL
+969 LESGMDNCL
-978 SKPVTLDVIKQTLTV
+978 SKPVTLDIIKQTLAI
-993 YAERVRKSRES
+993 YAARVRKERQERE